1 MARPDIT
8 VEVALKDTGLKEG
21 FKAIA
26 KVVDKFTKNANTLIK
41 TQKKLEAQ
49 QKKLKTTQRNL
60 AKQQKQN
67 NVELKKQTVAI
78 KNQLKQQKKQE
89 IQEKKLETSSLKQAK
104 AVDKIIAKI
113 KEHAG
118 VTKFDNDIMKQ
129 LSLSHKTLARAYKG
143 DEMALETLRKAE
155 SRYKAEMMA
164 RRTETNK
171 AIVAA
176 KKKEKQDKKLAV
188 IAEKQRIAEKNLV
201 QVRVLARAQL
211 KQMANAA
218 KEAGV
223 TFKQLGISLRTVKQ
237 ALGGSTVAIGQM
249 NKSLKL
255 ANITIKK
262 THSGLFNITNGGRL
276 LSNGFATMRSKLL
289 LASFAMTLVSSAI
302 LRQVKLFGEQEES
315 VLKMARVFGT
325 DSAIALGK
333 YSSALQQVTMFGD
346 ETINS
351 VIATMG
357 AFGANEEQAKGLTEA
372 TLDLAAGL
380 GIDLNTAGQLIAK
393 TFGSSTNALSRYGVE
408 LESGLSQQERFI
420 AITDGV
426 KQKFG
431 ELSKLMAKTTKGQ
444 LAQTSNAFG
453 DMQERL
459 GEALVPMVLAFAKAL
474 KGISEALPLSVLRG
488 LIGALASLTAA
499 FVAGKTATFAYTSG
513 LAILKAG
520 KIGLMLVTGKAT
532 VVQRAFNMA
541 VKSNPYVAAASAIAF
556 LVTGVASYLSSTD
569 ELSEDQKKLNERINE
584 VAKEMG
590 LLRNATDKLD
600 ETQTDYIKSVLE
612 SEAAIQKQIDT
623 IQAEIELKGVALEI
637 KKKEIEL
644 GRDLEKGEAQLVK
657 TLEHKKSVQQNLR
670 DAEKDII
677 SLKEYL
683 IDLRKDDVDT
693 QIEEAEVMLNKAL
706 LMNMMG
712 QLTAAEAEGIDT
724 LRQNIDD
731 LKNSR
736 TEDGESVKTQ
746 KDIYDILIDAYNKTK
761 EAQLEL
767 IEAQIL
773 EARVLAEKGLLNN
786 EEMKG
791 LFSLIQSYNQLK
803 AVKKESNKD
812 DEKDAKI
819 KEALLKKEIALNKQI
834 LTASI
839 QIGKSH
845 SNAGNAAAAAAKQV
859 IIAKLQEAVTTY
871 MAGAMAKI
879 PFPLNIG
886 VPALGAAMFGALSSV
901 LSGSSS
907 SGASGSSGGGS
918 SPVGQYAEGGYVG
931 GNRHSQGGT
940 IIEAERGEF
949 VMSRNAVQSIGLETL
964 NQMNQSGG
972 GGNINV
978 SVTGNVLTQDFVEG
992 ELAESIKEAVR
1003 RGSDFGIG

>member
-1 MARPDIT
+1 MADDFEIKFRVDDGGLATFLKKINNRT
-8 VEVALKDTGLKEG
+8 KEATKSNQKLEQSTNTLNRATQRQIDASVGIVAGRGKELLQLKEFSKRNHEG
-21 FKAIA
+21 AKNIDKLTIALNEQNIATIKGIDAKRTNAIETKKEELANKKVFQSLKEVILQREKDRIATEKQLIA
-26 KVVDKFTKNANTLIK
+26 KEK
-41 TQKKLEAQ
+41 QRKKEIAL
-49 QKKLKTTQRNL
+49 
-60 AKQQKQN
+60 
-67 NVELKKQTVAI
+67 LKKQ
-78 KNQLKQQKKQE
+78 
-89 IQEKKLETSSLKQAK
+89 QA
-104 AVDKIIAKI
+104 
-113 KEHAG
+113 
-118 VTKFDNDIMKQ
+118 
-129 LSLSHKTLARAYKG
+129 
-143 DEMALETLRKAE
+143 
-155 SRYKAEMMA
+155 
-164 RRTETNK
+164 
-171 AIVAA
+171 
-176 KKKEKQDKKLAV
+176 
-188 IAEKQRIAEKNLV
+188 AEKQ
-201 QVRVLARAQL
+201 LAQSQKLIRLQL
-211 KQMANAA
+211 NKMTASVKAA
-218 KEAGV
+218 GT
-223 TFKQLGISLRTVKQ
+223 TFQKLGINLNTVKLALRGNST
-237 ALGGSTVAIGQM
+237 ALGQMSKAMSIASIKTVQL
-249 NKSLKL
+249 NKGML
-255 ANITIKK
+255 
-262 THSGLFNITNGGRL
+262 NITNGGRL

-420 AITDGV
+420 AITEGV

-474 KGISEALPLSVLRG
+474 RGISEALPLSVLRG
-488 LIGALASLTAA
+488 LIGAVTSLTAA

-556 LVTGVASYLSSTD
+556 LVTGIASYFASTS
-569 ELSEDQKKLNERINE
+569 ELSEDQKKLNERINK
-584 VAKEMG
+584 VADEMK
-590 LLRNATDKLD
+590 LARNATGKLD
-600 ETQTDYIKSVLE
+600 ESQIDYIKSVLE

-644 GRDLEKGEAQLVK
+644 GRDLEAGEAQLIT

-712 QLTAAEAEGIDT
+712 QLTKAEAEGIDT
-724 LRQNIDD
+724 LRQNIED
-731 LKNSR
+731 LKLSR
-736 TEDGESVKTQ
+736 IEDGESVKTQ
-746 KDIYDILIDAYNKTK
+746 KDIYDILRDAYKQTK

-767 IEAQIL
+767 IEAHIL
-773 EARVLAEKGLLNN
+773 EATVLAEKGLLNN

-791 LFSLIQSYNQLK
+791 LFSLVQAYYKLK
-803 AVKKESNKD
+803 AVKKELNTD
-812 DEKDAKI
+812 DQKSAKA
-819 KEALLKKEIALNKQI
+819 KEALLKKEISLNKNI
-834 LTASI
+834 LNSAISMGKAYKTASAA
-839 QIGKSH
+839 GK
-845 SNAGNAAAAAAKQV
+845 AAAKQV
-859 IIAKLQEAVTTY
+859 IVAKLQEAVVSY
-871 MAGAMAKI
+871 MAGAMSKI
-879 PFPLNIG
+879 PFPANIV
-886 VPALGAAMFGALSSV
+886 VPALGAAMFGALSAV

-907 SGASGSSGGGS
+907 NKAATSGGGN

-931 GNRHSQGGT
+931 GRLHSQGGT
-940 IIEAERGEF
+940 MIEAERGEF
-949 VMSRNAVQSIGLETL
+949 VMSRNAVESIGLETL

-972 GGNINV
+972 GGSINV
-978 SVTGNVLTQDFVEG
+978 SITGNVLTQDFVEG